1 MWHFLR
7 LSSGDGQRR
16 GGAGPP
22 DSYGRGVYGQRLYF
36 RPMDIQYDPEREAL
50 AAMKL
55 AAEAHGA
62 ERLRWINAAL
72 AWIEI
77 TRLRAPARDRLNGG
91 ALGPHRCARGEGLA
105 SYVSLSLPQ
114 RSHGLDP
121 FSTR

>member
-1 MWHFLR
+1 
-7 LSSGDGQRR
+7 
-16 GGAGPP
+16 
-22 DSYGRGVYGQRLYF
+22 
-36 RPMDIQYDPEREAL
+36 MDIQYDPEREAL